1 MKKKT
6 FGVCGRNRI
15 AALSMATMM
24 LLGGLNLQAQKSNA
38 ASGNANV
45 AVAAAGGPGN
55 TTPETVRSEW
65 KKLKGDIT
73 LYMANDLGRNG
84 YYDQKPIAELMGEM
98 GEVLGPKCVL
108 AVGDIHHFNGVASV
122 NDPLW
127 MTNFEQVYSHPELML
142 DWFPV
147 LGNHEYR
154 GNTQAVLDYGKVSR
168 RWMMPA
174 RYYTKVF
181 NKKGTTLRVVFLDTT
196 PLIDRYQ
203 QNSDVYPDACKQDM
217 KAELDWLD
225 NTLKNA
231 KEDWVIVVGH
241 HPIYAYTDK
250 AESER
255 TDMQTRVLPILK
267 RYKNVAIYACG
278 HIHNFQHIKMKGDDI
293 DYVVNTSAS
302 LARPVQAIRGTVFC
316 SSDDGFSVISASKKH
331 LNMYMIDKEGKV
343 IHEIQK
349 SK

>member
-1 MKKKT
+1 
-6 FGVCGRNRI
+6 
-15 AALSMATMM
+15 
-24 LLGGLNLQAQKSNA
+24 
-38 ASGNANV
+38 
-45 AVAAAGGPGN
+45 
-55 TTPETVRSEW
+55 
-65 KKLKGDIT
+65 
-73 LYMANDLGRNG
+73 
-84 YYDQKPIAELMGEM
+84 M
-98 GEVLGPKCVL
+98 GEVLGPECVL

-302 LARPVQAIRGTVFC
+302 LARPVQAVKGTVFC